1 MKFLQWGIYIALD
14 NDDYEV
20 PADLLSDKLT
30 SLILK
35 ELDNLKS
42 KEKLVKLKNTDNKT
56 ARNLWQKGE
65 IMTEEVYYHSK
76 SKGEDIPVSEMS
88 DLYVR
93 RAFKK
98 MIMKERKRNDD
109 KEKIKVNIT
118 NAMMYLEKALEE

>member
-1 MKFLQWGIYIALD
+1 VSPFALL
-14 NDDYEV
+14 NRKEV
-20 PADLLSDKLT
+20 
-30 SLILK
+30 
-35 ELDNLKS
+35 
-42 KEKLVKLKNTDNKT
+42 
-56 ARNLWQKGE
+56 
-65 IMTEEVYYHSK
+65 MTEEVYYHSK

-118 NAMMYLEKALEE
+118 NALMYLEKALEE

>member
-1 MKFLQWGIYIALD
+1 
-14 NDDYEV
+14 
-20 PADLLSDKLT
+20 
-30 SLILK
+30 
-35 ELDNLKS
+35 
-42 KEKLVKLKNTDNKT
+42 
-56 ARNLWQKGE
+56 
-65 IMTEEVYYHSK
+65 MTEEVYYHSK

-109 KEKIKVNIT
+109 KEALKVNVR